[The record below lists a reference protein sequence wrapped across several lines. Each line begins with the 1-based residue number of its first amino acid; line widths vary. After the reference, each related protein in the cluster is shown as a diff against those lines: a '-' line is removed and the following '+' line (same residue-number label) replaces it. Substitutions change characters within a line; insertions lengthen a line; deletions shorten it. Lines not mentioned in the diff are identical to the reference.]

1 MDQFME
7 EVVVKHNRS
16 SQSIAYAIATVLMVV
31 SGLYA
36 FLNINLIISVIS
48 QEGFS
53 TGIIYSILVTLL
65 SAGCAVLLFLRRD
78 TIKMEFEYTFTN
90 GVMDFA
96 QVFNNKKRKNLGTM
110 NLKNIEAFGR
120 VSSGSF
126 QRYIT
131 MPGIKRTNWFL
142 NRGAELFY
150 FYFVKDGRKRII
162 IIEPSDALVNY
173 IKRSIGQGVFQ
184 TN

>member
-7 EVVVKHNRS
+7 EVVVKRNKTP
-16 SQSIAYAIATVLMVV
+16 QSLAYAMANVLMVV

-36 FLNINLIISVIS
+36 FLNINLILSMVT
-48 QEGFS
+48 QTGF
-53 TGIIYSILVTLL
+53 TTEMIFTIFVTLL
-65 SAGCAVLLFLRRD
+65 AAGCAVLLFLRRD

-110 NLKNIEAFGR
+110 NLKNVEACGR

-142 NRGAELFY
+142 NRDAELFY
-150 FYFVKDGRKRII
+150 FYFVKDGHKRVI
-162 IIEPSDALVNY
+162 IIEPSDDLVTY
-173 IKRSIGQGVFQ
+173 IKRSIGQSVLQ